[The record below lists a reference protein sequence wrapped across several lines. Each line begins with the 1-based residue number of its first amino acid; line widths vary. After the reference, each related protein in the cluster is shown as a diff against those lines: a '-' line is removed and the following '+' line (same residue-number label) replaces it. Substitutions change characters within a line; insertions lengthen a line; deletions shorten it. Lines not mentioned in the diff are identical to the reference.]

1 MAISKRAIDLTDGI
15 YVAYGSGSGYL
26 FGIEPNK
33 KEAVKAIVQV
43 TLDRLENSCPFC
55 GVADFDKP
63 GLKSHLEHGDCEEYN
78 NTEAIK
84 RVF

>member
-26 FGIEPNK
+26 FGIQPDK
-33 KEAVKAIVQV
+33 KEAVKAIIQV
-43 TLDRLENSCPFC
+43 VLDRVENICPFC
-55 GVADFDKP
+55 GETDFDKP

-78 NTEAIK
+78 NAGTIK
-84 RVF
+84 RLF